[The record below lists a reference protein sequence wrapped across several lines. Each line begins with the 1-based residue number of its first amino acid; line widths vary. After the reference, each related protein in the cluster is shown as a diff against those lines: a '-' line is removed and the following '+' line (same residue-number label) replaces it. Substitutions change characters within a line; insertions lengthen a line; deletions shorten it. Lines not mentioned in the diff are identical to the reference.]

1 MTRTKWLG
9 LLGMAFLVCAVA
21 LPGTPAGA
29 QEKQQKPQA
38 EEQEA
43 PPTTA
48 EKEIEKK
55 ACGPKDAK
63 HSVETDK
70 SQHPTPDPPRDKALI
85 YVVRPTMMG
94 NKIQTKLAVDQR
106 WVGANRGN
114 NYFFFTLDPGE
125 HYFCSTAE
133 NRSVLA
139 LKVDAAKTYYLQQ
152 HVRMGFM
159 KAGNKLTVINEEEGK
174 KALAKT
180 HPSIMQEKN

>member
-1 MTRTKWLG
+1 MTPTKWLW
-9 LLGMAFLVCAVA
+9 LLGAAFLMFA
-21 LPGTPAGA
+21 LEWPGTPGAA
-29 QEKQQKPQA
+29 QEKQPKPQA

-43 PPTTA
+43 PPTVA
-48 EKEIEKK
+48 EKEIEQK
-55 ACGPKDAK
+55 ACGPKDVK

-70 SQHPTPDPPRDKALI
+70 TQHPTPEPPPDKALI

-94 NKIQTKLAVDQR
+94 NKVQTKLSVDQR
-106 WVGANRGN
+106 WVGINRGN
-114 NYFFFTLDPGE
+114 NYFSFTLDPGE

-139 LKVDAAKTYYLQQ
+139 LKVEAGKTYYLQQ
-152 HVRMGFM
+152 HVHMGFM
-159 KAGNKLTVINEEEGK
+159 KAGNKLSVITEEEGK